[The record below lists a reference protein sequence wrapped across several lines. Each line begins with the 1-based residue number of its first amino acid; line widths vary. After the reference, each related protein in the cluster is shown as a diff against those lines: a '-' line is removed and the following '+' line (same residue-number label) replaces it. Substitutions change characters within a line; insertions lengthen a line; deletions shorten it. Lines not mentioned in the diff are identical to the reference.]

1 MKKKILV
8 VDDEDFQRDLLNKLL
23 TKSGYTVSEAES
35 PEVALALMKEEDFP
49 VIITDLIMLDMDGV
63 EFCQRIRERNS
74 QSAII
79 ALTGYADLYD
89 LEKLKRVG
97 FDNYLTKPIKLDKI
111 QPVVEAGF
119 KKSSL
124 NKETRKQL
132 IMVCSTDHYSRD
144 RNIFKKLRSGAV
156 ELKDILADEI
166 PSVVN
171 LETEILPELESIKKD
186 TIGTI
191 RCYLPNGEYYFSGN
205 WLGEVRQE
213 NNTFIFNDR
222 YSEKEVKVSG
232 PCVVKEE

>member
-74 QSAII
+74 LSAII

-89 LEKLKRVG
+89 LEKLKQVG

-119 KKSSL
+119 KKIK
-124 NKETRKQL
+124 NRKK
-132 IMVCSTDHYSRD
+132 SHR
-144 RNIFKKLRSGAV
+144 
-156 ELKDILADEI
+156 
-166 PSVVN
+166 
-171 LETEILPELESIKKD
+171 
-186 TIGTI
+186 
-191 RCYLPNGEYYFSGN
+191 
-205 WLGEVRQE
+205 
-213 NNTFIFNDR
+213 
-222 YSEKEVKVSG
+222 
-232 PCVVKEE
+232 

>member
-74 QSAII
+74 LSAII

-89 LEKLKRVG
+89 LEKLKQVG

-119 KKSSL
+119 K
-124 NKETRKQL
+124 T
-132 IMVCSTDHYSRD
+132 
-144 RNIFKKLRSGAV
+144 
-156 ELKDILADEI
+156 
-166 PSVVN
+166 
-171 LETEILPELESIKKD
+171 IKK
-186 TIGTI
+186 
-191 RCYLPNGEYYFSGN
+191 RKKSH
-205 WLGEVRQE
+205 R
-213 NNTFIFNDR
+213 
-222 YSEKEVKVSG
+222 
-232 PCVVKEE
+232 